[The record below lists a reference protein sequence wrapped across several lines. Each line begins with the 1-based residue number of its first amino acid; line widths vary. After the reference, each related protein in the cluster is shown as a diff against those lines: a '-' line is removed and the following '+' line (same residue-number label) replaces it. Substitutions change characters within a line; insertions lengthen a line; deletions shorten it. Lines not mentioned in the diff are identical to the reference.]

1 MLPEKMKSLE
11 IKLVKQKEK
20 SRKQKDG
27 VNTLRESQK
36 GSCFKSGNPDDKVV
50 ATLVQ

>member
-1 MLPEKMKSLE
+1 MLPEKLKTLE
-11 IKLVKQKEK
+11 IKLAKQKEK
-20 SRKQKDG
+20 NRKQKDG

-36 GSCFKSGNPDDKVV
+36 SSCLKSGNPNDKVV